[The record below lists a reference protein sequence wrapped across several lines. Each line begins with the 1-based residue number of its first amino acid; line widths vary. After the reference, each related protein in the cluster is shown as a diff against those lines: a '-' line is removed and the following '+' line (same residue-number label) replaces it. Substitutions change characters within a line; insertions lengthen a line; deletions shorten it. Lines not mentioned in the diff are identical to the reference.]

1 MAKNVSLWGSTYSD
15 VPSIEVPKQGGGT
28 AQFDDTTDANA
39 TAADI
44 ASGKTAY
51 VNGTKLT
58 GTSSGGGATDTI
70 TTLPNGGDYHAIAA
84 GTTLLLRE
92 GSATPT
98 ESAQTVLPGTGYD
111 GLSKVNVSAIPSN
124 YVGSGVTTKAA
135 ATITPGTTNQT
146 IASGTYLTGTQTIT
160 GDADLVAG
168 NIKNGVSIFGVTGTY
183 TGGGGGGNYQD
194 VSNRFTVP
202 ISYDL
207 FTAVED
213 TTNGIIYVYISGVG
227 DVLSEPYAIRYNPG
241 GVPYCTGAVIYMTGE
256 EMIDVSICYN
266 GYNFESWGTPY
277 DYAYF
282 VTAFVPGA

>member
-1 MAKNVSLWGSTYSD
+1 MAQNITLLGANYSD
-15 VPSIEVPKQGGGT
+15 VPAVKLPKTGGGE

-84 GTTLLLRE
+84 GTTMLLRE
-92 GSATPT
+92 GSVTPT

-124 YVGSGVTTKAA
+124 YVGSGVTRKAA

-160 GDADLVAG
+160 GDANLVAG
-168 NIKNGVSIFGVTGTY
+168 NIKNGVSIFGVNGTY
-183 TGGGGGGNYQD
+183 TGGGGGNYQD
-194 VSNRFTVP
+194 VSSSFTVP

-207 FTAVED
+207 FTAVQD

-227 DVLSEPYAIRYNPG
+227 DALNEQYAIRYNPG
-241 GVPYCTGAVIYMTGE
+241 GVPYCTGAIIYPTE
-256 EMIDVSICYN
+256 DETIDFSMCYD
-266 GYNFESWGTPY
+266 GYNFEGWGMPY

-282 VTAFVPGA
+282 VTAFVPGS